1 MFGLHLER
9 MRSCRCRHR
18 QGHREGAGAVM
29 PKQIKPVAPVPPLRQ
44 HTEPGFAASA
54 GTNLIIVAIVVA
66 MVVLIAGIFGH

>member
-1 MFGLHLER
+1 
-9 MRSCRCRHR
+9 
-18 QGHREGAGAVM
+18 M